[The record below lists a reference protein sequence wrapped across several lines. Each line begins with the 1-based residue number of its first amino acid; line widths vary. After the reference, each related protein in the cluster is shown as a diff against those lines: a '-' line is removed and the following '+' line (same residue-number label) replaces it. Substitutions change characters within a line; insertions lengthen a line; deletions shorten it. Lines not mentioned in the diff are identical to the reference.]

1 MPDLFAWLKPGS
13 VPPPNEVF
21 LKAVDIVLDDIPE
34 ELQERH
40 QRVRIAALR
49 DIKRQRDPQP

>member
-1 MPDLFAWLKPGS
+1 MPELFAWLKPGTA
-13 VPPPNEVF
+13 PPPNEVC

-49 DIKRQRDPQP
+49 DAKRQRDPGT

>member
-49 DIKRQRDPQP
+49 EARRQQK